1 MKKGFPSKTAA
12 FVAMWRALGDTL
24 PPEVRLCRDPLGWR
38 FAPPA
43 VARLRPFVQR
53 FPRLASRV
61 LLASPLRRLLLWLQL
76 RTRAIDDL
84 AVAFAREGGR
94 QIVLL
99 GAGYDSR
106 SVRLV
111 PHLSGTSFFEID
123 HPATQAHKREVLASN
138 GIDSGAQFVAWDFER
153 DSLAQLP
160 SALMSRGFDPT
171 RPSLTIW
178 EGVIPYLT
186 ERAVSATLAAVHAYG
201 TPGSRVVL
209 NYIERRRIEGR
220 NFVRFMASRV
230 GEPLRV
236 GWEPAALP
244 DWLEARGFQ
253 WLSDHSD
260 NELAQQLFQA
270 PWRHRFE
277 GAGGRIALVA
287 RGKYRV
293 EGQ

>member
-1 MKKGFPSKTAA
+1 MKDGQPSKTAS
-12 FVAMWRALGDTL
+12 FVAMWRALGETL
-24 PPEVRLCRDPLGWR
+24 PPEARLCRDPLGWG

-43 VARLRPFVQR
+43 VAKLRPLVQR

-76 RTRAIDDL
+76 RTRAIDDITE
-84 AVAFAREGGR
+84 AFAREGGR

-106 SVRLV
+106 SVRLASR
-111 PHLSGTSFFEID
+111 LGGTSFFEID
-123 HPATQAHKREVLASN
+123 HPATQAHKREVLSSA

-153 DSLAQLP
+153 DSLTELP
-160 SALMSRGFDPT
+160 SALTSRGFDTT

-186 ERAVSATLAAVHAYG
+186 ETTVCATLAAVHTYG
-201 TPGSRVVL
+201 SAGSRVVL
-209 NYIERRRIEGR
+209 NYIQRRRVESR
-220 NFVRFMASRV
+220 NFVRFVASRV
-230 GEPLRV
+230 GEPLRF

-244 DWLEARGFQ
+244 NWLEARGFQ

-260 NELAQQLFQA
+260 TELAQQLFQA
-270 PWRHRFE
+270 PWKNRFK
-277 GAGGRIALVA
+277 GAGGRVALAA
-287 RGKYRV
+287 RAT
-293 EGQ
+293 